1 METSSV
7 TFLQPAWFFALAIVP
22 LVAGLY
28 FWSQRRSDAL
38 LSKVVAPRLRA
49 QLAGAVSTARRTLKS
64 VLILTVFI
72 LVVVALA
79 RPQMGFIQNEIK
91 QRGRD
96 VIVAI
101 DTSRSMLATDVAP
114 SRLARA
120 KLVAQD
126 LLRLV
131 RGDRIGLVA
140 FAGSAFLQAPLTL
153 DYNAVLTSIDE
164 LDTTVIPKGGT
175 NIAEAIQTAEQ
186 AFGKGEGHTRAL
198 VLITDGE
205 ELDADGISAAKRA
218 AALGVR
224 IFTVGIGSGEASL
237 IPLRNEDGGT
247 DFVRDTNG
255 KPVQSRLDEK
265 RLREIA
271 EAGGGFFEPLGPDAA
286 REIFEKG
293 ILKLDQAETGMMT
306 SRQPIERY
314 QWPLSV

>member
-1 METSSV
+1 METSSL
-7 TFLQPAWFFALAIVP
+7 TFSQPAWFFALAIVP
-22 LVAGLY
+22 IIAGLY

-49 QLAGAVSTARRTLKS
+49 QLAGAVSMGRRTLKS
-64 VLILTVFI
+64 VLILAVFG
-72 LVVVALA
+72 LVAVALA
-79 RPQMGFIQNEIK
+79 RPQMGFIQREVK

-153 DYNAVLTSIDE
+153 DYNAVQTSLEE

-175 NIAEAIQTAEQ
+175 NISEAIRTAEQ
-186 AFGKGEGHTRAL
+186 AFGKGEGQTRAL
-198 VLITDGE
+198 IILADGE

-218 AALGVR
+218 ATLGVR
-224 IFTVGIGSGEASL
+224 VFTVGIGSGEGSL
-237 IPLRNEDGGT
+237 IPVRTEDGGT
-247 DFVRDTNG
+247 DFVRDTSG

-265 RLREIA
+265 RLRDIA
-271 EAGGGFFEPLGPDAA
+271 EAGGGFYEPLGPDAA
-286 REIFEKG
+286 REIF
-293 ILKLDQAETGMMT
+293 
-306 SRQPIERY
+306 
-314 QWPLSV
+314 